1 MQLGDECF
9 PLVIEEVQEGDL
21 TKMRSKESVET
32 EVDNLCSD
40 FSDYNLLN
48 AEDDLKDEKKL
59 EIVDTEAEE
68 LSSELVQLQAEDYG
82 GGIALPHYGYRRPS
96 VDYFNSNL
104 MTYNFV
110 IADITTGQNNVFFY
124 DERGQGKGADALC
137 SLRLR

>member
-1 MQLGDECF
+1 MCEDLSDRKLSKAVDDE
-9 PLVIEEVQEGDL
+9 
-21 TKMRSKESVET
+21 
-32 EVDNLCSD
+32 
-40 FSDYNLLN
+40 
-48 AEDDLKDEKKL
+48 KDEDKL
-59 EIVDTEAEE
+59 EEIDNEAEE
-68 LSSELVQLQAEDYG
+68 LHSELVQLQAEDYG